1 MSLVQMGKGS
11 ESVRFLDDV
20 DLTFTM
26 DNRRTSSDQV
36 MNIDITAKPIVF
48 RASYRD
54 INLIAVIVNRAIALS
69 SGATQSKPVESS
81 DSKSLALRSTKTA
94 GKTRMTGALNSDEA
108 RVVMTKEQVRCI
120 QWIIDLS

>member
-36 MNIDITAKPIVF
+36 MNIDIAAKPIVF

-69 SGATQSKPVESS
+69 SGATQPKPVESS

-94 GKTRMTGALNSDEA
+94 AKTRMTGALNSDEA
-108 RVVMTKEQVRCI
+108 RVVMTKEQVR
-120 QWIIDLS
+120 